1 MLAALPFV
9 FALLSTA
16 LADPEGHE
24 WQAPGD
30 SDSRA
35 PCPMLNSLANH
46 GYLPRDGLN
55 IDADTLTQ
63 ALSDGINIDP
73 TTLAGA
79 VQAAVSLSTTG
90 NSSTFHL
97 HDTLKH
103 NAIEHDGSM
112 SRDDVYNGGDALH
125 FNATVW
131 AQTTALFTEDTIS
144 LETAALAR
152 AARIAKAKEANPE
165 YDAINNSSA
174 GLGETA
180 LYEITFGDR
189 VEGNAPTEW
198 VKIFFEQE
206 RLPFAEG
213 YTRPESPIMGD
224 ELSVMIGKITDASP
238 IESIE

>member
-1 MLAALPFV
+1 MFITVPLILAFV
-9 FALLSTA
+9 GAV

-55 IDADTLTQ
+55 IDADTLIQ

-79 VQAAVSLSTTG
+79 AQAAVSLSTTG

-112 SRDDVYNGGDALH
+112 SRNDVYEGDALH

-131 AQTTALFTEDTIS
+131 AQTTALFTNDTIS

-165 YDAINNSSA
+165 YEAINNSSA

-189 VEGNAPTEW
+189 VEGNAPTKW
-198 VKIFFEQE
+198 VKVFFEQE

-213 YTRPESPIMGD
+213 YARPESPIMSD
-224 ELSVMIGKITDASP
+224 ELSAMIGKITAFSP

>member
-1 MLAALPFV
+1 
-9 FALLSTA
+9 
-16 LADPEGHE
+16 
-24 WQAPGD
+24 
-30 SDSRA
+30 
-35 PCPMLNSLANH
+35 MLNSLANH

-79 VQAAVSLSTTG
+79 VQFAVSLSTTG

-198 VKIFFEQE
+198 VKIFF
-206 RLPFAEG
+206 
-213 YTRPESPIMGD
+213 
-224 ELSVMIGKITDASP
+224 GKIYYVSRF
-238 IESIE
+238 EWLL